1 MQGGAGGAAALCS
14 TPVSQRAPS
23 EREPGLPS
31 QGEAGLQ
38 PQPPR
43 LARRAHPQTLRGWRV
58 VHRRTASLAG
68 DRAVTQGQ
76 PSEGLCVPPVTTAAG
91 SEWQGRTRS
100 RALPSPWTDGGP
112 PAGKGN
118 WCEYH
123 LLCGPPGGGCG
134 GAPCQAHKT
143 QGHSPRGRPHADHP
157 GQVLPPGASD
167 WVTCRCRGRR
177 EEILGFGA
185 FRISEFES
193 ATWVC
198 IAVGTAASPGSWPP
212 QGDPVSLRPP
222 PRAPTGQLRFLPAC
236 PTKNRPASAN
246 DSPAVLLEPQLA
258 HL

>member
-1 MQGGAGGAAALCS
+1 MRGGAGGAAALCS

-100 RALPSPWTDGGP
+100 RALPGPWTDGRAP
-112 PAGKGN
+112 RQGKVTG
-118 WCEYH
+118 CEYH

-143 QGHSPRGRPHADHP
+143 QGHSPRGRPRADRP

-198 IAVGTAASPGSWPP
+198 IAVGTAISPGSCPP

-222 PRAPTGQLRFLPAC
+222 PGLPRDSCASFLLVRRKIDQP
-236 PTKNRPASAN
+236 
-246 DSPAVLLEPQLA
+246 LLMTPPRSCLNPN
-258 HL
+258 

>member
-1 MQGGAGGAAALCS
+1 MRGGAGGAAALCS

-91 SEWQGRTRS
+91 SEWQGWTRS
-100 RALPSPWTDGGP
+100 RALPSPRTDGSP
-112 PAGKGN
+112 LAGKGN
-118 WCEYH
+118 WVRIPSVMRPSGWGLRRRPLVKPTKPRDTRPEGDHVLTVQAKFCRPELQTGSRVDAADAARKSWGSELFGFRNSNRRRGFVSLSARR
-123 LLCGPPGGGCG
+123 LLPEAA
-134 GAPCQAHKT
+134 AP
-143 QGHSPRGRPHADHP
+143 GRPR
-157 GQVLPPGASD
+157 VPP
-167 WVTCRCRGRR
+167 
-177 EEILGFGA
+177 
-185 FRISEFES
+185 
-193 ATWVC
+193 
-198 IAVGTAASPGSWPP
+198 
-212 QGDPVSLRPP
+212 PV
-222 PRAPTGQLRFLPAC
+222 PRAPTGQLHFLPAC
-236 PTKNRPASAN
+236 PKKNRPAPAN